1 MTPIEQRESALDRYH
16 AAFDNA
22 LYTAIA
28 EFITSNLNAERDDPR
43 VIELMTAL
51 QDACLELCGH
61 PDSAGALH
69 RLAVSCGQ
77 NFLSRHTLEAMS
89 HFLGRFATEDDLRIA
104 DFEGTTGAM
113 LTAYSGRDDLRTA
126 AAHAN
131 GVHSWQGRAA
141 YHLLV
146 ACDFLTLAAI
156 QLLAHGDASYIR
168 EKLKHGVE
176 RITSALYEGI
186 RYSEQPAMFDLTSAH
201 FPSEADCH
209 D

>member
-1 MTPIEQRESALDRYH
+1 MTPIEQRESALVRYH

-22 LYTAIA
+22 LYTAIG
-28 EFITSNLNAERDDPR
+28 EFIASNLNAERDDPR
-43 VIELMTAL
+43 VTYLMTVL

-61 PDSAGALH
+61 PDQVDAMH
-69 RLAVSCGQ
+69 RLAVSFGQ
-77 NFLSRHTLEAMS
+77 SFLSRNTLEAMS
-89 HFLGRFATEDDLRIA
+89 RFLRRFAAEDDLHIA
-104 DFEGTTGAM
+104 DFEGTAGAM
-113 LTAYSGRDDLRTA
+113 LAAYGGRDDLRTA

-141 YHLLV
+141 YHLLA

-156 QLLAHGDASYIR
+156 QLLAHGNASYIR

-176 RITSALYEGI
+176 RITSALYEGV
-186 RYSEQPAMFDLTSAH
+186 RHSDQPAMFDLTSTH
-201 FPSEADCH
+201 FPSEADRR

>member
-1 MTPIEQRESALDRYH
+1 MTHIEQRESALVRYH
-16 AAFDNA
+16 AAFDNV
-22 LYTAIA
+22 LYSAIA
-28 EFITSNLNAERDDPR
+28 EFIASNLNAERDDPR
-43 VIELMTAL
+43 VTEMMTLL
-51 QDACLELCGH
+51 QDACLELCEH

-77 NFLSRHTLEAMS
+77 SFLSRYTIEAVNR
-89 HFLGRFATEDDLRIA
+89 FLRQFVDDEDPRIA
-104 DFEGTTGAM
+104 DFEGTAGAM
-113 LTAYSGRDDLRTA
+113 LNAYSGRDDLRTA

-141 YHLLV
+141 YDLLV

-201 FPSEADCH
+201 FPSEVDRH

>member
-1 MTPIEQRESALDRYH
+1 MTPIEQRESALARYH

-22 LYTAIA
+22 LYSAIA
-28 EFITSNLNAERDDPR
+28 ECIASNLNAERDDPR
-43 VIELMTAL
+43 VTELMTLL

-69 RLAVSCGQ
+69 RLAVSGGQ
-77 NFLSRHTLEAMS
+77 SFLSRHTLQAMS
-89 HFLGRFATEDDLRIA
+89 HNLQRFAAEDDLRIA
-104 DFEGTTGAM
+104 DFEGTAGVM
-113 LTAYSGRDDLRTA
+113 LTAYSGRDDLQTA

-131 GVHSWQGRAA
+131 GIHSWQGRAA

-168 EKLKHGVE
+168 EKLKQGVE
-176 RITSALYEGI
+176 RITSSLYEGV
-186 RYSEQPAMFDLTSAH
+186 RHSDQPAMFDLTSTH
-201 FPSEADCH
+201 FPSEADRRG
-209 D
+209 